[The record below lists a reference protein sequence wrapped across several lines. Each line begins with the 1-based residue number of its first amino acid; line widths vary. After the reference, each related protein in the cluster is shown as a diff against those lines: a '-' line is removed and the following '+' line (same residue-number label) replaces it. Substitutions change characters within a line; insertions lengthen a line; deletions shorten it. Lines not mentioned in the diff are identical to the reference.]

1 MKTIVT
7 SHSFIESFRA
17 CGRETQFTRPAL
29 EALFQYFE
37 QVEEDTDTE
46 IECDPIA
53 ICCEWAEYSS
63 VMEAAKDNGFRG
75 VAGDPEDEGDALEW
89 LYEKTQVIKFDGGI
103 VVFNR

>member
-1 MKTIVT
+1 MKTIIT

-46 IECDPIA
+46 ITLDPIT
-53 ICCEWAEYSS
+53 ICCQWAEYFS
-63 VMEAAKDNGFRG
+63 VIEAANDNGFRG
-75 VAGDPEDEGDALEW
+75 VAGDSEAHALDY

>member
-7 SHSFIESFRA
+7 SHSFIEAF

-46 IECDPIA
+46 ITLDPIT
-53 ICCEWAEYSS
+53 ICCQWAEYSS
-63 VMEAAKDNGFRG
+63 VIEAANDNGFRG
-75 VAGDPEDEGDALEW
+75 VAGDSEAHALDYLHEH
-89 LYEKTQVIKFDGGI
+89 TQVVEFSGGI

>member
-7 SHSFIESFRA
+7 SHSFIEAF

-46 IECDPIA
+46 ITLDPIT
-53 ICCEWAEYSS
+53 ICCQWAEYLS
-63 VMEAAKDNGFRG
+63 VIEAANDNGFRG
-75 VAGDPEDEGDALEW
+75 VAGDSEAQALDYLHEH
-89 LYEKTQVIKFDGGI
+89 TQVVEFSEGI

>member
-1 MKTIVT
+1 MKTIIT

-29 EALFQYFE
+29 EALFAYFE
-37 QVEEDTDTE
+37 QLEEDTDTE

-53 ICCEWAEYSS
+53 ICCQWAEYFS
-63 VMEAAKDNGFRG
+63 VIEAANDNGFRG
-75 VAGDPEDEGDALEW
+75 VAGDSEAQALDYLHEH
-89 LYEKTQVIKFDGGI
+89 TQVVEFSGGI

>member
-1 MKTIVT
+1 MKTIIT
-7 SHSFIESFRA
+7 SHSFIEAFRL

-37 QVEEDTDTE
+37 QLEEDTDTE
-46 IECDPIA
+46 MILDPIA

-63 VMEAAKDNGFRG
+63 VMEAANDNGFK
-75 VAGDPEDEGDALEW
+75 GDSEAHALDYLHEH
-89 LYEKTQVIKFDGGI
+89 TQVVPFSGGI

>member
-7 SHSFIESFRA
+7 SHSFIEAFRL
-17 CGRETQFTRPAL
+17 CGRETQFTRQAL
-29 EALFQYFE
+29 EALFAYFE

-63 VMEAAKDNGFRG
+63 VMEAANDNGFRG
-75 VAGDPEDEGDALEW
+75 DSEEDEALEY
-89 LYEKTQVIKFDGGI
+89 LHEHTQVVSFSGGI
-103 VVFNR
+103 VVQN